1 MSEEQGL
8 GQDELEE
15 QEGEALP
22 DREAMSIVDI
32 GDGGMSPPFFED
44 PPVYD
49 TPGGPA
55 DEI

>member
-1 MSEEQGL
+1 MSEDRGL
-8 GQDELEE
+8 TQDELEE
-15 QEGEALP
+15 EAGEALP
-22 DREAMSIVDI
+22 DREAMSIVEL